1 MVEHKNNL
9 FGARGVGRGSDRVL
23 GVLETKKVRAKY
35 EPLEMKMVT
44 DWIPFEDGRY
54 SVPEAFLMASG
65 NAALELH
72 SPYIE
77 IYTGRTGK
85 RWLKGGSLVQNL
97 LMVELMEE
105 SDDLNI
111 LINAGEG
118 FGFLM
123 QSPEIQA
130 GKVFSPSVRSSLKFM
145 PTEPW
150 QPLTP
155 AEFKRLKSTMKL
167 MSPETR

>member
-1 MVEHKNNL
+1 
-9 FGARGVGRGSDRVL
+9 
-23 GVLETKKVRAKY
+23 
-35 EPLEMKMVT
+35 MVT

-54 SVPEAFLMASG
+54 SVPEAFLLTSG
-65 NAALELH
+65 NAAVTLH
-72 SPYIE
+72 RPYIE
-77 IYTGRTGK
+77 IFTGRTGK
-85 RWLKGGSLVQNL
+85 RWLKGGSLVQNF
-97 LMVELMEE
+97 LMVELMED

-145 PTEPW
+145 PTKPW
-150 QPLTP
+150 LPLTP
-155 AEFKRLKSTMKL
+155 TEYRQMKSTITL
-167 MSPETR
+167 ISPETR

>member
-1 MVEHKNNL
+1 MEHKNNL
-9 FGARGVGRGSDRVL
+9 FGARAVGRGNDTVF
-23 GVLETKKVRAKY
+23 GVLETKGVRAKY

-54 SVPEAFLMASG
+54 SVPEAFLLTSG

-155 AEFKRLKSTMKL
+155 AEFRQLKSEMNFI
-167 MSPETR
+167 SPETR

>member
-1 MVEHKNNL
+1 MKAN
-9 FGARGVGRGSDRVL
+9 G
-23 GVLETKKVRAKY
+23 VRAEY

-54 SVPEAFLMASG
+54 SVPEAFLVTSG
-65 NAALELH
+65 NAAVELH

-77 IYTGRTGK
+77 IFTGRNGK

-111 LINAGEG
+111 LLNAGED

-155 AEFKRLKSTMKL
+155 AEFRQLKSVIKL
-167 MSPETR
+167 ISPETR

>member
-1 MVEHKNNL
+1 MQRHDSLLLK
-9 FGARGVGRGSDRVL
+9 AR
-23 GVLETKKVRAKY
+23 KVHAGY
-35 EPLEMKMVT
+35 EPLEMKMVK

-54 SVPEAFLMASG
+54 SVPEAFLVAAG
-65 NAALELH
+65 NTAVELH
-72 SPYIE
+72 NPYIE
-77 IYTGRTGK
+77 IFTGRTGK
-85 RWLKGGSLVQNL
+85 RWLKGGSLVQNF

-105 SDDLNI
+105 SDELDI
-111 LINAGEG
+111 LLNAGED

-155 AEFKRLKSTMKL
+155 AEFRQLKSTMKL
-167 MSPETR
+167 ISPETL

>member
-1 MVEHKNNL
+1 MQRH
-9 FGARGVGRGSDRVL
+9 GSRVMKEN
-23 GVLETKKVRAKY
+23 GVRAEY

-54 SVPEAFLMASG
+54 SVPEAFLMAAG
-65 NAALELH
+65 NAAVELH
-72 SPYIE
+72 NPYIE
-77 IYTGRTGK
+77 IFTGRTGK

-111 LINAGEG
+111 LLNAGED

-155 AEFKRLKSTMKL
+155 AEFRQLKSVIKL
-167 MSPETR
+167 ISPETR

>member
-1 MVEHKNNL
+1 V
-9 FGARGVGRGSDRVL
+9 
-23 GVLETKKVRAKY
+23 
-35 EPLEMKMVT
+35 
-44 DWIPFEDGRY
+44 
-54 SVPEAFLMASG
+54 
-65 NAALELH
+65 ELH

-77 IYTGRTGK
+77 IFTGRTGK

-105 SDDLNI
+105 SDELDI
-111 LINAGEG
+111 LLHAGED

-155 AEFKRLKSTMKL
+155 AEFRQLKSAMKL
-167 MSPETR
+167 ISPETR

>member
-1 MVEHKNNL
+1 
-9 FGARGVGRGSDRVL
+9 
-23 GVLETKKVRAKY
+23 
-35 EPLEMKMVT
+35 MKMVT

-54 SVPEAFLMASG
+54 SVLEAFLLTSG
-65 NAALELH
+65 NAAVELY

-77 IYTGRTGK
+77 IFTGRTGK

-145 PTEPW
+145 PTKPW
-150 QPLTP
+150 QSLTP
-155 AEFKRLKSTMKL
+155 AEFRQLKSTMKL
-167 MSPETR
+167 ISPETR

>member
-1 MVEHKNNL
+1 
-9 FGARGVGRGSDRVL
+9 
-23 GVLETKKVRAKY
+23 
-35 EPLEMKMVT
+35 MKMVK

-54 SVPEAFLMASG
+54 SVPEAFLMAAD
-65 NAALELH
+65 NAAVELH

-77 IYTGRTGK
+77 IFTGRTGK

-105 SDDLNI
+105 SDELDI
-111 LINAGEG
+111 LLNAGED

-123 QSPEIQA
+123 QSPDIQA
-130 GKVFSPSVRSSLKFM
+130 GKVFSPSVKSSLKFM

-155 AEFKRLKSTMKL
+155 EEFRQLKSAIKL
-167 MSPETR
+167 ITSATR

>member
-1 MVEHKNNL
+1 MVK
-9 FGARGVGRGSDRVL
+9 
-23 GVLETKKVRAKY
+23 
-35 EPLEMKMVT
+35 

-54 SVPEAFLMASG
+54 SVPEAFLVAAG
-65 NAALELH
+65 NTAVELNN
-72 SPYIE
+72 PYIE
-77 IYTGRTGK
+77 IFTGRTGK
-85 RWLKGGSLVQNL
+85 RWLKGGSLVQNF

-105 SDDLNI
+105 SDELDI
-111 LINAGEG
+111 LLNAGED

-155 AEFKRLKSTMKL
+155 AEFRQLKSTMKL
-167 MSPETR
+167 ISPETR

>member
-1 MVEHKNNL
+1 
-9 FGARGVGRGSDRVL
+9 
-23 GVLETKKVRAKY
+23 
-35 EPLEMKMVT
+35 MKMAA

-54 SVPEAFLMASG
+54 SVPEAFLMTSG
-65 NAALELH
+65 NAAVELH

-77 IYTGRTGK
+77 IYTGRTGQ
-85 RWLKGGSLVQNL
+85 RWLKGGSLVQNF

-105 SDDLNI
+105 SDELNI
-111 LINAGEG
+111 LLNAGED

-123 QSPEIQA
+123 RSPDIQA

-150 QPLTP
+150 QPLAP
-155 AEFKRLKSTMKL
+155 AEFRQLKSALKL
-167 MSPETR
+167 ISPENR

>member
-1 MVEHKNNL
+1 M
-9 FGARGVGRGSDRVL
+9 A
-23 GVLETKKVRAKY
+23 
-35 EPLEMKMVT
+35 T

-54 SVPEAFLMASG
+54 SVLEAFLMTPG

-77 IYTGRTGK
+77 IFTGRTGK
-85 RWLKGGSLVQNL
+85 RWLKGGSLVQNF

-105 SDDLNI
+105 SDELDI
-111 LINAGEG
+111 LINAGED

-130 GKVFSPSVRSSLKFM
+130 GKVFSPSERSSLKFM

-150 QPLTP
+150 QPLAP
-155 AEFKRLKSTMKL
+155 AEFRHLKSAMKL
-167 MSPETR
+167 ISPDIR

>member
-1 MVEHKNNL
+1 V
-9 FGARGVGRGSDRVL
+9 
-23 GVLETKKVRAKY
+23 
-35 EPLEMKMVT
+35 VT

-54 SVPEAFLMASG
+54 SVPEAFLLTSG
-65 NAALELH
+65 NAAVELH

-77 IYTGRTGK
+77 IYTGRTGR
-85 RWLKGGSLVQNL
+85 RWVKGGSLVQNL

-105 SDDLNI
+105 SEDLNI

-130 GKVFSPSVRSSLKFM
+130 GKVFSPSVRSALKFM

-155 AEFKRLKSTMKL
+155 EEFRELKSAIKL
-167 MSPETR
+167 ITTETR

>member
-1 MVEHKNNL
+1 M
-9 FGARGVGRGSDRVL
+9 R
-23 GVLETKKVRAKY
+23 
-35 EPLEMKMVT
+35 MVT

-54 SVPEAFLMASG
+54 SVPEAFLVTADYS
-65 NAALELH
+65 AVELN

-77 IYTGRTGK
+77 IFTGRTGK

-105 SDDLNI
+105 SDELDI
-111 LINAGEG
+111 LLNAGEG

-130 GKVFSPSVRSSLKFM
+130 GKVFSPSVRSSLKFI
-145 PTEPW
+145 PTKPW
-150 QPLTP
+150 RPLTP
-155 AEFKRLKSTMKL
+155 AEFRHLKSTMKL
-167 MSPETR
+167 ISTETR

>member
-1 MVEHKNNL
+1 LK
-9 FGARGVGRGSDRVL
+9 AR
-23 GVLETKKVRAKY
+23 EVRAGY
-35 EPLEMKMVT
+35 EALEMKMVK

-54 SVPEAFLMASG
+54 SVPEAFLV
-65 NAALELH
+65 AAGYSAVELH

-77 IYTGRTGK
+77 IFTGRTGK

-105 SDDLNI
+105 SDELDI
-111 LINAGEG
+111 LLNAGED

-123 QSPEIQA
+123 QSPEIQS
-130 GKVFSPSVRSSLKFM
+130 GKVFSPLVRSSLKFM

-155 AEFKRLKSTMKL
+155 EELRQLKSALKL
-167 MSPETR
+167 ISPENC

>member
-1 MVEHKNNL
+1 MQRHDSLLLK
-9 FGARGVGRGSDRVL
+9 AREVHAG
-23 GVLETKKVRAKY
+23 Y
-35 EPLEMKMVT
+35 EPLEMKMVK

-54 SVPEAFLMASG
+54 SVPEAFLVTADYS
-65 NAALELH
+65 AVELH

-77 IYTGRTGK
+77 IFTGRTGK

-105 SDDLNI
+105 SDELDI
-111 LINAGEG
+111 LLNAGED

-123 QSPEIQA
+123 QSPEIQS
-130 GKVFSPSVRSSLKFM
+130 GKVFSPLVRSSLKFM

-155 AEFKRLKSTMKL
+155 EEFRQLKSALKL
-167 MSPETR
+167 ISPEAC

>member
-1 MVEHKNNL
+1 MVK
-9 FGARGVGRGSDRVL
+9 
-23 GVLETKKVRAKY
+23 
-35 EPLEMKMVT
+35 

-54 SVPEAFLMASG
+54 SVPEAFLVAAG
-65 NAALELH
+65 NTAVELH
-72 SPYIE
+72 NPYIE
-77 IYTGRTGK
+77 IFTGRTGK
-85 RWLKGGSLVQNL
+85 RWLKGGSLVQNF

-105 SDDLNI
+105 SDELDI
-111 LINAGEG
+111 LLNAGED

-155 AEFKRLKSTMKL
+155 AEFRQLKSTMKL
-167 MSPETR
+167 ISPETR

>member
-1 MVEHKNNL
+1 MK
-9 FGARGVGRGSDRVL
+9 G
-23 GVLETKKVRAKY
+23 VRAEY

-54 SVPEAFLMASG
+54 SVPEAFLMTAG

-77 IYTGRTGK
+77 IFTGRTGK

-111 LINAGEG
+111 LINAGED

-123 QSPEIQA
+123 QSPEIQS
-130 GKVFSPSVRSSLKFM
+130 GKVFSPSVKSSLKFM

-155 AEFKRLKSTMKL
+155 AEFRQLKSAMKL
-167 MSPETR
+167 ISPETR

>member
-1 MVEHKNNL
+1 
-9 FGARGVGRGSDRVL
+9 
-23 GVLETKKVRAKY
+23 
-35 EPLEMKMVT
+35 MKMVK

-54 SVPEAFLMASG
+54 SVPEAFLVAAG
-65 NAALELH
+65 NAAVALH
-72 SPYIE
+72 NPYIE
-77 IYTGRTGK
+77 IFTGRTGK
-85 RWLKGGSLVQNL
+85 RWLKGGSLVQNF

-105 SDDLNI
+105 SDELDI
-111 LINAGEG
+111 LLNAGED

-155 AEFKRLKSTMKL
+155 AEFRQLKSTMKL
-167 MSPETR
+167 ISPETR

>member
-1 MVEHKNNL
+1 
-9 FGARGVGRGSDRVL
+9 
-23 GVLETKKVRAKY
+23 
-35 EPLEMKMVT
+35 MKMVT

-54 SVPEAFLMASG
+54 SVPEAFLMAAG
-65 NAALELH
+65 NAAVELH
-72 SPYIE
+72 NPYIE
-77 IYTGRTGK
+77 IFTGRTGK

-105 SDDLNI
+105 SDKLDI
-111 LINAGEG
+111 LLNAGED

-130 GKVFSPSVRSSLKFM
+130 GKVFSPLVRSSLKFM

-150 QPLTP
+150 QALTP
-155 AEFKRLKSTMKL
+155 SEFRQLKSALKL
-167 MSPETR
+167 ISPETC

>member
-1 MVEHKNNL
+1 MEE
-9 FGARGVGRGSDRVL
+9 DRA
-23 GVLETKKVRAKY
+23 GN
-35 EPLEMKMVT
+35 EPLEIKTVT

-54 SVPEAFLMASG
+54 SVPEAFLMTAG
-65 NAALELH
+65 NAAVELH

-77 IYTGRTGK
+77 IFTGRTGK

-105 SDDLNI
+105 SDELDI
-111 LINAGEG
+111 LLNAGED

-130 GKVFSPSVRSSLKFM
+130 GKVFSPSVKSSLKFM

-155 AEFKRLKSTMKL
+155 DEFRQLKSAMKL
-167 MSPETR
+167 ISPETR

>member
-1 MVEHKNNL
+1 
-9 FGARGVGRGSDRVL
+9 
-23 GVLETKKVRAKY
+23 
-35 EPLEMKMVT
+35 MKMVK

-54 SVPEAFLMASG
+54 SVPEAFLVAAG
-65 NAALELH
+65 NTAVALH
-72 SPYIE
+72 NPYIE
-77 IYTGRTGK
+77 IFTGRTGK
-85 RWLKGGSLVQNL
+85 RWLKGGSLVQNF

-105 SDDLNI
+105 SDELDI
-111 LINAGEG
+111 LLNAGED

-155 AEFKRLKSTMKL
+155 KEFRQLKSALKL
-167 MSPETR
+167 ISPENC